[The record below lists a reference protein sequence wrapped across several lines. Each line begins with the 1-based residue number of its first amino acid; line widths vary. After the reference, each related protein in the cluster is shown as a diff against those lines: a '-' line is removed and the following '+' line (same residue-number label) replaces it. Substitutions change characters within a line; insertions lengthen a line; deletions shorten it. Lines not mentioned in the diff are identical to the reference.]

1 MSATEAERPPPK
13 ERGDGTEAPRW
24 YPVALVVATIAVGAL
39 LVAVVPWLRHAVSLT
54 LDGNFAGLRQ
64 YIRGLGVG
72 GPILL
77 ITLMVMHAVVYYP
90 SEIATA
96 TAGFA
101 YGWLGG
107 LAIAM
112 TGWILSALVSYAI
125 GRWVGAPLLRSVLGA
140 RYRRF
145 EHAVRGADNYLL
157 ISARLI
163 PVVPFSFVG
172 YAAGAAGIGVWRF
185 TWTTA
190 VGFLP
195 LTIVVSYLGS
205 QAKTLPVDSPWLWLA
220 VVALVGLLVLG
231 HVHSRRRQSSPT

>member
-13 ERGDGTEAPRW
+13 ERGDGTKAPRW